1 MNSATTDANFGP
13 IRASPDPAL
22 LTCGGGDDD
31 EEATSSS
38 GIPPL
43 SGPKMSGGEMN
54 ARRQMYPKEQWLA
67 VKPVIQHLY
76 VDEGHTFL
84 QVAEYL
90 DRHHGFKPTK
100 KQFLT
105 RVKEWGF
112 QKNVKQSERRAILE
126 RFRDGVRIGDFEAR
140 KLRGRRLDKAK
151 IERWRKREALE
162 KQGGVIRSSGNVA
175 LHNF

>member
-1 MNSATTDANFGP
+1 
-13 IRASPDPAL
+13 
-22 LTCGGGDDD
+22 
-31 EEATSSS
+31 
-38 GIPPL
+38 
-43 SGPKMSGGEMN
+43 
-54 ARRQMYPKEQWLA
+54 EQWLA

-126 RFRDGVRIGDFEAR
+126 KFRDGVRIGDFEAR

-151 IERWRKREALE
+151 IERWRKREAL
-162 KQGGVIRSSGNVA
+162 
-175 LHNF
+175 